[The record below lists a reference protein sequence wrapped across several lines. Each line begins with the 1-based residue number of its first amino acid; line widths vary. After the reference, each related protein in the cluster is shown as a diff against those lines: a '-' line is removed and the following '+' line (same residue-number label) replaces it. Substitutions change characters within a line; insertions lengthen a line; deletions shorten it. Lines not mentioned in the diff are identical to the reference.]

1 MASIEAQP
9 GFTICILS
17 LIQMLIGSSTPEDI
31 AIRQSAAVTFKNVIK
46 RRWSPEEEGE
56 SPVPAGDR
64 EAIKTHLVA
73 LMCTTPPD
81 VQRQLAEAISLVAK
95 ADFPQQW
102 TSLLPQLVEKLHEN
116 NLHVTNGVM
125 LTANSILKRFRY
137 SYESD
142 ALLEELVYSLKG
154 FQEPLLRTFISLGQL
169 MPALEHDAAR
179 MLVLFET
186 LRLCCR
192 VFFSLNFQDIPE
204 YFEDNIKPWMTEFLK
219 YLSYKNYALGSKND
233 SDSGPVER
241 LQAAIVDN
249 LVLYVSKY
257 EEQFGE
263 FLQPF
268 TQVIWQLL
276 LEIGPQAKFDTL
288 ATSGI
293 KFLTAVSSKEVNIG
307 LFNDD
312 ILQQIVEKIVVKN
325 LTCTEND
332 IELFEDNPPDYIR
345 KDLEGGDIDTRRRG
359 ACELVRSLL
368 KFFAVKVSALCV
380 GYIDALLTN
389 YRATGDWK
397 QKDAA
402 LHLLL
407 SVAVM
412 STTVTQGAG
421 ALNPSVNI
429 MDAFSQHV
437 LTEINEA
444 NINDRPIV
452 KADAIKLICLFR
464 SHFPGPFMLSIMPNL
479 IRFLMSEHVV
489 VQTYAAVCIEKF
501 LLVKDVQP
509 IAPGAMPTVSRSVAP
524 MRINKGDILPH
535 QNNIFNGLFTVLENV
550 ELPENDY
557 VMKCVMR
564 VLSIIGS
571 DIAPVS
577 DLVMRKLT
585 ISLERVCKNPK
596 NPHFNHYLFE
606 CLALLVRSCC
616 SSGDAGAIAKM
627 EGLVFPPFQS
637 VLALDV
643 DEFIP
648 YVFQILAQLLSC
660 RPECGGL
667 SDAYR
672 SLFTPLL
679 APVLWER
686 KGNVP
691 ALTDLFK
698 AYLSRGMTEIV
709 AGNNLPPVLGIFQK
723 LLSSKLTEVMAF
735 KLLCSILTFTPLHA
749 LDQYLPVIF
758 QLLFQRLQENKTP
771 RYCKLVMH
779 ALCTFVLI
787 NGATVLFDRLEKM
800 QPGLLVNL
808 IVQVWSPNADFVAA
822 ADILEVNQM
831 IVGGTR
837 LLCESNISRDQIAFM
852 VLLKCILKLVGQH
865 GSTDSATEGL
875 LESLLEDDVAEAREF
890 DSKYSRLAF
899 SQIPDPSSSAEVKQ
913 SHSFFAATLSNL
925 CRTNPGSYSGAMK
938 TGLDKNEMEILQTA
952 VTSSGQVIV

>member
-1 MASIEAQP
+1 MSLLAENYLASVEAQA
-9 GFTICILS
+9 GFTICLLS
-17 LIQMLIGSSTPEDI
+17 LVKALISATAADEI
-31 AIRQSAAVTFKNVIK
+31 AIRQSASVTFKNVIK
-46 RRWSPEEEGE
+46 RRWSPEEDSGLDPIPQ
-56 SPVPAGDR
+56 SDR
-64 EAIKTHLVA
+64 EAIKNHLVA

-102 TSLLPQLVEKLHEN
+102 TSLLPQLVEKLQEN
-116 NLHVTNGVM
+116 NLHVTNGVL
-125 LTANSILKRFRY
+125 LTANSIFKRFRY

-142 ALLEELVYSLKG
+142 ALLIELDYCLKG
-154 FQEPLLRTFISLGQL
+154 FQEPLLKIFVHLGTMVQ
-169 MPALEHDAAR
+169 AAEHDQPQ
-179 MLVLFET
+179 MLVLLET

-192 VFFSLNFQDIPE
+192 VYFSLNFQDIPE

-233 SDSGPVER
+233 TDAGPVER
-241 LQAAIVDN
+241 LQSAIVDN

-257 EEQFGE
+257 EEQFAE

-276 LEIGPQAKFDTL
+276 LEVGPQAKFDIL
-288 ATSGI
+288 ATSAI
-293 KFLTAVSSKEVNIG
+293 KFLTAVSGKEVNIG

-332 IELFEDNPPDYIR
+332 VELFDENPTDYIR
-345 KDLEGGDIDTRRRG
+345 KDLEGGDVDTRRRG

-368 KFFAVKVSALCV
+368 KFFSTKVSGLCV
-380 GYIDALLTN
+380 GFIDALLTS
-389 YRATGDWK
+389 YRSTGDWR

-412 STTVTQGAG
+412 NTTVTQGAG
-421 ALNPSVNI
+421 ALNPNVNI
-429 MDAFSQHV
+429 MDLFSQHV
-437 LTEINEA
+437 LTEVSEQNV
-444 NINDRPIV
+444 NDKPIV

-464 SHFPGPFMLSIMPNL
+464 SHFPGSFMLSIMPNL
-479 IRFLMSEHVV
+479 IRFLLSEHVV
-489 VQTYAAVCIEKF
+489 VQTYAAICIEKF
-501 LLVKDVQP
+501 LLVKDIQP
-509 IAPGAMPTVSRSVAP
+509 AAPGAIPQPSKGAAP
-524 MRINKGDILPH
+524 MRIVKSDILPY
-535 QNNIFNGLFTVLENV
+535 QNDLFNGLFNVLDNT

-557 VMKCVMR
+557 VMKCIMR

-585 ISLERVCKNPK
+585 VSLERVCKNPM

-616 SSGDAGAIAKM
+616 SSGDTAAITKM

-643 DEFIP
+643 EEFIP

-660 RPECGGL
+660 RPENGGL
-667 SDAYR
+667 SEAYR
-672 SLFTPLL
+672 ALFVPLL

-698 AYLSRGMTEIV
+698 AYLSRGSGEIV
-709 AGNNLPPVLGIFQK
+709 SGNHVTPVLGIFQK
-723 LLSSKLTEVMAF
+723 LLSAKSTEVMAF
-735 KLLCSILTFTPLHA
+735 KLLCSIFTYIPLGS
-749 LDQYLPVIF
+749 LDQYLSVLF

-771 RYCKLVMH
+771 RYCKLVLH
-779 ALCTFVLI
+779 ALCSFVLV
-787 NGATVLFDRLEKM
+787 NGGQALLERLEKM
-800 QPGLLVNL
+800 QQGLLANL
-808 IVQVWSPNADFVAA
+808 IAQVWAPNADFIAA

-831 IVGGTR
+831 IVGGSR
-837 LLCESNISRDQIAFM
+837 LLCESNISRDQNTFM
-852 VLLKCILKLVGQH
+852 VLLKCILKLLGQH

-875 LESLLEDDVAEAREF
+875 LESLLEDEIAESREF

-899 SQIPDPSSSAEVKQ
+899 SQIPDASSPPEVKQ
-913 SHSFFAATLSNL
+913 SHSYFAVLLSNL
-925 CRTNPGSYSGAMK
+925 CRASPGVYA
-938 TGLDKNEMEILQTA
+938 
-952 VTSSGQVIV
+952 